1 MNKLNNRYD
10 CPTYMMKFMK
20 ELYHTKLL
28 DYFKDTTK
36 RRKGDG
42 VVEIAMIRFKRGE
55 WVPGGAWPGNFGTVT
70 ITDYRKKKEPRGRRK
85 VMTENGYNYED
96 WKGMNELIPAELKSI
111 AELRNDERQ
120 YAMRSVYALP
130 DRLRKIF
137 SDRLIIKING
147 DDCSGSSLS
156 DEMLVEARSMMT
168 DEEKVAWDDRRSKQ
182 TYEYKLDP
190 SIEFPVRMRID
201 GDDDGAAE
209 ICYPDVEMAL
219 MALKVMEKN
228 GGSHDLIYNALGL
241 KATD

>member
-1 MNKLNNRYD
+1 
-10 CPTYMMKFMK
+10 
-20 ELYHTKLL
+20 
-28 DYFKDTTK
+28 
-36 RRKGDG
+36 
-42 VVEIAMIRFKRGE
+42 
-55 WVPGGAWPGNFGTVT
+55 
-70 ITDYRKKKEPRGRRK
+70 
-85 VMTENGYNYED
+85 
-96 WKGMNELIPAELKSI
+96 
-111 AELRNDERQ
+111 
-120 YAMRSVYALP
+120 
-130 DRLRKIF
+130 
-137 SDRLIIKING
+137 
-147 DDCSGSSLS
+147 
-156 DEMLVEARSMMT
+156 MT